1 MLMTQFDIDDLA
13 VAMLGTQKA
22 FPNNA
27 FSMPTTNLDPYTPPM
42 LVRQQYPPNLNLGA
56 SHALVCGTE
65 TVAGLESLV
74 TPFTGPFVPTHVY
87 SYSPRLV
94 TSTSMS
100 PTTSTSSMGSCID
113 PSFLTVASLPPSP
126 IHDPRSPIKTEHG
139 DRLMLPQAERVPS
152 SSSSVP
158 SSLPDCKYWTCPPKG
173 GDTDREQGPLATDHD
188 EDGPKPYWLATP
200 FGTPHITPPTT
211 PPPLVKDSSPY
222 TDPPPTPPTAQ
233 VVTPTKKRAAT
244 SLPKLSPNNKCTTTT
259 PPTSPTPSITT
270 NMAHYSAGVYYESED
285 ELQDE
290 DVSDYTPPPP
300 KPTKA
305 TPTKRVRKAP
315 TPSPPPPPARS
326 SKSKSSAHTKAS
338 SSSATRPK
346 PKSASW
352 IARAGERRMAQNRS
366 AQFKYRNKNKRLE
379 ELVSAEHMCLSLNSQ
394 RFEFSADVGSA
405 VTQLNRGEI
414 TPSKAMQ
421 AISSACSR
429 YEQDTASE

>member
-1 MLMTQFDIDDLA
+1 
-13 VAMLGTQKA
+13 
-22 FPNNA
+22 
-27 FSMPTTNLDPYTPPM
+27 
-42 LVRQQYPPNLNLGA
+42 
-56 SHALVCGTE
+56 
-65 TVAGLESLV
+65 
-74 TPFTGPFVPTHVY
+74 
-87 SYSPRLV
+87 
-94 TSTSMS
+94 
-100 PTTSTSSMGSCID
+100 
-113 PSFLTVASLPPSP
+113 
-126 IHDPRSPIKTEHG
+126 
-139 DRLMLPQAERVPS
+139 
-152 SSSSVP
+152 
-158 SSLPDCKYWTCPPKG
+158 
-173 GDTDREQGPLATDHD
+173 
-188 EDGPKPYWLATP
+188 
-200 FGTPHITPPTT
+200 
-211 PPPLVKDSSPY
+211 
-222 TDPPPTPPTAQ
+222 
-233 VVTPTKKRAAT
+233 
-244 SLPKLSPNNKCTTTT
+244 
-259 PPTSPTPSITT
+259 
-270 NMAHYSAGVYYESED
+270 MAHYSAGVYYESED

-338 SSSATRPK
+338 SSSAATRPK

-379 ELVSAEHMCLSLNSQ
+379 ELVSAEHMYLLLNSQ

-405 VTQLNRGEI
+405 VTQLNSGEI